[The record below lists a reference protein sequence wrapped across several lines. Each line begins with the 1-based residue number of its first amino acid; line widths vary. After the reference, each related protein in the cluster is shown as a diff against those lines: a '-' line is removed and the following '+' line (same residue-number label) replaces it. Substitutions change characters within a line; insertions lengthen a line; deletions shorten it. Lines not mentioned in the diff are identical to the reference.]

1 MNLAYVFK
9 RGYILYPSKNTL
21 GRASNFECKA
31 TIKVLHNN
39 GTTTYIQVVS
49 IKVNKSLDVTC
60 NNLLIADLIIIQTCT
75 YVCKYV
81 YLYFVQVHSY
91 LMYAFAYD
99 VFKPPGTRAQNTTR
113 LWWYVLLCNC
123 NALLSNILTYYPSE
137 LNKHLDRFGSISQII
152 DTIVACICSSKIVI
166 GSPKLQ
172 LTCAFLSRYCGTSFN
187 IFGQQTSQKITYHI
201 DATTQIERRCCN
213 FRPGFFGTMLHSNLS
228 QICLL

>member
-1 MNLAYVFK
+1 MRQVNSAYVFK

-21 GRASNFECKA
+21 GRSSNFECKA

-39 GTTTYIQVVS
+39 GTTTYVQVVS

-81 YLYFVQVHSY
+81 YLYFEQVHSY

-113 LWWYVLLCNC
+113 LWWYVLLLVIQKTRTVRVRVPYLHCTG
-123 NALLSNILTYYPSE
+123 AART
-137 LNKHLDRFGSISQII
+137 QIVDSM
-152 DTIVACICSSKIVI
+152 DTNT
-166 GSPKLQ
+166 LRD
-172 LTCAFLSRYCGTSFN
+172 T
-187 IFGQQTSQKITYHI
+187 QKILKK
-201 DATTQIERRCCN
+201 N
-213 FRPGFFGTMLHSNLS
+213 FFSKFF
-228 QICLL
+228 